1 MPRPSSLNFAQAL
14 TLHLA
19 RGVVGALALA
29 GAVWAL
35 GAHWAASAVIAAAL
49 VVVALVAWRGCPTC
63 WLMGLV
69 GVCSGEGKTCP
80 VPPRKR

>member
-1 MPRPSSLNFAQAL
+1 MRRPTSLSFAQAL
-14 TLHLA
+14 TLHLV

-29 GAVWAL
+29 GAFWTL
-35 GAHWAASAVIAAAL
+35 GAHWAASAAIAAAL

-69 GVCSGEGKTCP
+69 GMCSGDGQSCP
-80 VPPRKR
+80 APRRKG